1 MTKPA
6 ERATSMQL
14 LEISENPHGLASSPT
29 PLTDPKVLSPD
40 TAIIL
45 IGAPGAGKTTTGR
58 ILASELG
65 RTFIDVDAEIE
76 YRLGRTIGEIFALEG
91 EDYFRA
97 IEADVTADVI
107 SSNTVI
113 SLGGGAV
120 MTESVRAAISR
131 HTVVWLQVSVV
142 HATRRVGMNQLRP
155 LLLGD
160 VRSRLQALLDAR
172 ETVYRQAADIV
183 VSTDGITPRTV
194 VASIIDG
201 LSALQSRTDSY
212 TGE

>member
-1 MTKPA
+1 
-6 ERATSMQL
+6 
-14 LEISENPHGLASSPT
+14 
-29 PLTDPKVLSPD
+29 
-40 TAIIL
+40 
-45 IGAPGAGKTTTGR
+45 
-58 ILASELG
+58 
-65 RTFIDVDAEIE
+65 
-76 YRLGRTIGEIFALEG
+76 
-91 EDYFRA
+91 
-97 IEADVTADVI
+97 
-107 SSNTVI
+107 
-113 SLGGGAV
+113 
-120 MTESVRAAISR
+120 
-131 HTVVWLQVSVV
+131 
-142 HATRRVGMNQLRP
+142 MNQLRP